1 MLTDVEIARGTKVAP
16 ITEIAEQLGLNPADL
31 MLYGD
36 NKAKVRPDVMKRT
49 SSKPPGKLVLVSAIT
64 PTRAGEG
71 KTTTTIGLGQALA
84 KLGHNV
90 CIALREPSLGPCMG
104 VKGGATGGGYSQVVP
119 ADDINLHF
127 TGDFH
132 AVTTTHNLLA
142 SVLDNHLHFG
152 NALNINPLKVLWRR
166 VIDMNDRAL
175 RNIMVGMG
183 GVGQG
188 IPRETGFDITASS
201 EIMAMLCL
209 ATDVDDLRQ
218 RLDRTLI
225 GFTHD
230 KKPVMAGQLNVTGTM
245 MALLKD
251 AIMPNLVQTLEG
263 VPTLIHGGP
272 FANIAHGCNSVIAT
286 KMATQLGD
294 WAVTE
299 AGFGFDL
306 GGEKFFDIKCVG
318 ADIDVVAVV
327 IVATIRAL
335 KMHGGAALD
344 DLKKVDTKALAAG
357 LPNLEKHIENA
368 IALGKQPVVAINQF
382 HHDTPEEIEIIQDF
396 CRKKGVRVA
405 LSDHFARG
413 GEGAIE
419 LAEAVVQAAAENTG
433 TFKPVYDWTQ
443 PVTDKVR
450 AVAQTIYGAN
460 EVHFEKKAKRD
471 LKDIERLGY
480 GNLPICI
487 AKTQSSISDDPKL
500 LGRPSGFDVTVR
512 RILINS
518 GAGFL
523 VVLTGD
529 IMRMPGLPRKPQA
542 ENMDLVNGVVEGIA

>member
-1 MLTDVEIARGTKVAP
+1 MLTDVEIARGAKVAP
-16 ITEIAEQLGLNPADL
+16 ITEVAKTLGLTPADL

-36 NKAKVRPDVMKRT
+36 DKAKIRADVITRVR
-49 SSKPPGKLVLVSAIT
+49 SKPPGKLVLVSAIT

-71 KTTTTIGLGQALA
+71 KTTTTIGLGQALS
-84 KLGHNV
+84 KLGHRV

-119 ADDINLHF
+119 SDDINLHF

-132 AVTTTHNLLA
+132 AVTAAHNLLS

-152 NALNINPLKVLWRR
+152 NKLNINPLRVLWRR
-166 VIDMNDRAL
+166 VIDMNDRSL
-175 RNIMVGMG
+175 RNVMVGMG
-183 GVGQG
+183 GIGQG

-209 ATDVDDLRQ
+209 ATDVDDLRK
-218 RLDRTLI
+218 RIDRTLI

-230 KKPVMAGQLNVTGTM
+230 KEPVTAGQLNVTGAM

-251 AIMPNLVQTLEG
+251 AILPNLVQTLEG
-263 VPTLIHGGP
+263 VPTLVHGGP

-286 KMATQLGD
+286 QLATQLGD

-306 GGEKFFDIKCVG
+306 GGEKFFDIKCAG
-318 ADIDVVAVV
+318 ANMDVAAVV

-335 KMHGGAALD
+335 KMHGGAAID
-344 DLKKVDTKALAAG
+344 ELKKTDVRALAAG

-368 IALGKQPVVAINQF
+368 IQFGKQPVVAINKF
-382 HHDTPEEIEIIQDF
+382 HHDTQEEIDIILDF

-413 GEGAIE
+413 GDGAIE
-419 LAEAVVQAAAENTG
+419 LAEAVVESAGENTAP
-433 TFKPVYDWTQ
+433 FKPAYDWSQ
-443 PVTDKVR
+443 PVDEKIR
-450 AVAQTIYGAN
+450 AVAQKVYGASD
-460 EVHFEKKAKRD
+460 VLFEKKAKRD
-471 LKDIERLGY
+471 LKDIARLGY
-480 GNLPICI
+480 DNLPICI
-487 AKTQSSISDDPKL
+487 AKTQNSISDDPKL
-500 LGRPSGFDVTVR
+500 LGRPSNFNVTVR
-512 RILINS
+512 RILINTGS
-518 GAGFL
+518 GFL
-523 VVLTGD
+523 VVLTGN

-542 ENMDLVNGVVEGIA
+542 ENMDLVGEVVEGIA

>member
-1 MLTDVEIARGTKVAP
+1 MLSDVEIAQGTRVGPITKVAE
-16 ITEIAEQLGLNPADL
+16 TLGLTPSDL

-36 NKAKVRPDVMKRT
+36 DKAKIRSEVMER
-49 SSKPPGKLVLVSAIT
+49 SKSNTPGKLVLVSAIT

-84 KLGHNV
+84 KLGHRT

-119 ADDINLHF
+119 PDDINLHF

-132 AVTTTHNLLA
+132 AITAAHNLLA

-152 NALNINPLKVLWRR
+152 NALNINPLRVLWRR

-209 ATDVDDLRQ
+209 ATDADDLR
-218 RLDRTLI
+218 RRIDRTLI
-225 GFTHD
+225 GFTYD
-230 KKPVMAGQLNVTGTM
+230 KEPVTAGQLNVTGAM

-251 AIMPNLVQTLEG
+251 AILPNLVQTLEG
-263 VPTLIHGGP
+263 VPTLVHGGP

-286 KMATQLGD
+286 KMATQLAD

-318 ADIDVVAVV
+318 AGLDVAAVV
-327 IVATIRAL
+327 IVATVRAL
-335 KMHGGAALD
+335 KMHGGASID
-344 DLKKVDTKALAAG
+344 DLQKADAKALAAG
-357 LPNLEKHIENA
+357 LPNLEKHVENA
-368 IALGKQPVVAINQF
+368 QQFGKEPVVAINRF
-382 HHDTPEEIEIIQDF
+382 HHDTQEEIDIIMEF
-396 CRKKGVRVA
+396 CRKKGVRVT

-413 GEGAIE
+413 GDGALDLAKAVIE
-419 LAEAVVQAAAENTG
+419 SAEANHKP
-433 TFKPVYDWTQ
+433 FKPVYDWAQ
-443 PVTDKVR
+443 SVEEKVR
-450 AVAQTIYGAN
+450 AVAQKVYGADDIL
-460 EVHFEKKAKRD
+460 FETKARRD
-471 LKDIERLGY
+471 LRDIARLGY
-480 GNLPICI
+480 DNLPICI
-487 AKTQSSISDDPKL
+487 AKTQNSISDNPKL
-500 LGRPSGFDVTVR
+500 LGRPSNFDLTIR
-512 RILINS
+512 RILINTGS
-518 GAGFL
+518 GFL
-523 VVLTGD
+523 VVLTGN
-529 IMRMPGLPRKPQA
+529 IMRMPGLPRRPQA
-542 ENMDLVNGVVEGIA
+542 ENMDLVGNTVEGIA